1 MSKKILSI
9 FMSMVV
15 ATSLVG
21 CGSKSEENAKSA
33 GSTSSVESQNTET
46 SEEDS
51 ELEGEWAK
59 ECTLDETKKLY
70 EDELKKMEDITK
82 GFGIEYSKDEVIK
95 NYDDVYITDNSMYY
109 DNENAEANRIS
120 NMSFGLKLY
129 GENLES
135 GVIEL
140 KLLLNFDSENAIK
153 NNNFDLG
160 KTSFSKYIS
169 AFTGQENRD
178 YSDINKEIIE
188 KLKAGENEVRINNT
202 INGLKEEI
210 IADKECIFYKL
221 STKKYVFADAEMSM
235 E

>member
-33 GSTSSVESQNTET
+33 GNTSSVESQNTEA

-221 STKKYVFADAEMSM
+221 STKKYIFADAEMSM

>member
-21 CGSKSEENAKSA
+21 CGSKSEENAKSV
-33 GSTSSVESQNTET
+33 GSTRSVESQNTET

-59 ECTLDETKKLY
+59 DCTLDETKKLY

-221 STKKYVFADAEMSM
+221 STKKYIFADAEMSM

>member
-46 SEEDS
+46 SEEDL

-169 AFTGQENRD
+169 AFTCQENRD

>member
-221 STKKYVFADAEMSM
+221 STKKYIFADAEMSM

>member
-21 CGSKSEENAKSA
+21 CGSKSEENAKSV
-33 GSTSSVESQNTET
+33 GSTRSVESQNTET

-59 ECTLDETKKLY
+59 DCTLDETKKLY

>member
-21 CGSKSEENAKSA
+21 CGSKSKENTKSA
-33 GSTSSVESQNTET
+33 GSTSSVESKNTET

-109 DNENAEANRIS
+109 DNENAEANKIS

-188 KLKAGENEVRINNT
+188 KLKAGENEVKINNT

>member
-1 MSKKILSI
+1 MSKKIISI
-9 FMSMVV
+9 VMSMVV
-15 ATSLVG
+15 ATSLAG
-21 CGSKSEENAKSA
+21 CGSKSQESTKST
-33 GSTSSVESQNTET
+33 GSASSVEAHNTET

-70 EDELKKMEDITK
+70 EDELKKMEEITK

-95 NYDDVYITDNSMYY
+95 NYDDLYITDNSMYY

-160 KTSFSKYIS
+160 KTSFAKYIS
-169 AFTGQENRD
+169 AFTHQEDRD

-188 KLKAGENEVRINNT
+188 KLKAGENEVKINNT
-202 INGLKEEI
+202 INGLKEEM
-210 IADKECIFYKL
+210 IADKECICYKL
-221 STKKYVFADAEMSM
+221 STKKYVLADAEMSM

>member
-59 ECTLDETKKLY
+59 DCTLDETKKLY

-221 STKKYVFADAEMSM
+221 STKKYIFADAEMSM

>member
-9 FMSMVV
+9 VMSMVV

-21 CGSKSEENAKSA
+21 CGSKSEDGTKSS
-33 GSTSSVESQNTET
+33 GSTASVESKNAEV
-46 SEEDS
+46 SEEDT

-70 EDELKKMEDITK
+70 EDNLKKMEDITK
-82 GFGIEYSKDEVIK
+82 GFGIKYSKDEVIK
-95 NYDDVYITDNSMYY
+95 NYDNVYITENSMYY
-109 DNENAEANRIS
+109 DNENAEANKIS

-129 GENLES
+129 GEKLES

-140 KLLLNFDSENAIK
+140 KLILNFDSENAIK

-160 KTSFSKYIS
+160 QTSFAKYIS

-178 YSDINKEIIE
+178 FSDVNKEIIE
-188 KLKAGENEVRINNT
+188 KLKAGDSEVMINNT
-202 INGLKEEI
+202 VNGLKEEI

>member
-1 MSKKILSI
+1 MSKKIFSI
-9 FMSMVV
+9 VMSMVV

-21 CGSKSEENAKSA
+21 CGSKSLDSTKSS
-33 GSTSSVESQNTET
+33 GSEGQVESNNTEI
-46 SEEDS
+46 SQEDS
-51 ELEGEWAK
+51 QAEGEWSK
-59 ECTLDETKKLY
+59 NYTLDETKKLY
-70 EDELKKMEDITK
+70 QKELKKMEEITDQ
-82 GFGIEYSKDEVIK
+82 FGIKYSTDEVIK
-95 NYDDVYITDNSMYY
+95 NYDNVYITEDSMYY
-109 DNENAEANRIS
+109 DNENAQANRIS

-129 GENLES
+129 GKDLES

-160 KTSFSKYIS
+160 KTSFAKYIA
-169 AFTGQENRD
+169 AFTGEENRD
-178 YSDINKEIIE
+178 YSSINNEIIE
-188 KLKAGENEVRINNT
+188 KLKAGENEVTIDNT

-210 IADKECIFYKL
+210 IANKECIFYKL

>member
-59 ECTLDETKKLY
+59 DCTLDETKKLY

>member
-33 GSTSSVESQNTET
+33 GSTRSVESQNTET

-59 ECTLDETKKLY
+59 DCTLDETKKLY

-210 IADKECIFYKL
+210 IADKKCIFYKL
-221 STKKYVFADAEMSM
+221 STKKFVFADAEMSM